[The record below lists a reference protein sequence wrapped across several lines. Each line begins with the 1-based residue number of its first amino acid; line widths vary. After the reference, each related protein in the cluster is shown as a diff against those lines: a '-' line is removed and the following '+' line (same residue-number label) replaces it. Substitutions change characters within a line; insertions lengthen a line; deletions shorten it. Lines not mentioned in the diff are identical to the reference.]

1 MMHRDNKMSAGSK
14 EGTLRRMTLGE
25 ITMARR
31 VYGNS
36 ITYNRVWIHCDSY
49 LPFGLQKSNYAM
61 TPNGEL
67 WYRKIMYKDDF
78 SSTSVLIE
86 DKYVFIHEL
95 GHVWQ
100 HQHGQWVRFR
110 GAFSWAAGYTYKL
123 DKVKLTDYA
132 LEQQASILADYWLL
146 LVYGLE
152 KWSYYQ
158 RPGRI
163 GKYRGTDNLREI
175 PSLYQRVISGEIR

>member
-1 MMHRDNKMSAGSK
+1 MSAQAE

-25 ITMARR
+25 IAMARR
-31 VYGNS
+31 VFGDS
-36 ITYNRVWIHCDSY
+36 IVYSRVWIHCDSY
-49 LPFGLQKSNYAM
+49 LPFGLQKQNYAM

-67 WYRKIMYKDDF
+67 WYRKSMYREDF
-78 SSTSVLIE
+78 SANSVFIE

-100 HQHGQWVRFR
+100 HQHGQWVRMR
-110 GAFSWAAGYTYKL
+110 GAFSWAAEYTYRL
-123 DKVKLTDYA
+123 DKEKLTDYS

-146 LVYGLE
+146 LVYGIS

-158 RPGRI
+158 RPGRM
-163 GKYRGTDNLREI
+163 GMYRGVDLLQDV
-175 PSLYQRVISGEIR
+175 PSLYQKIVTVKGR